1 MPLFFNVFVLVIGA
15 QAWQCT
21 SGKELSWNL
30 LTLFTTSGL
39 LFLEVSLVAFL
50 LQGNYTT
57 GLESLTQTLVISGVI
72 VAADIIIKVSL
83 ANIWMYD
90 LFQKF
95 CKFALT

>member
-1 MPLFFNVFVLVIGA
+1 MSPFFHYGFVLVIGA

-72 VAADIIIKVSL
+72 VAADVIIKVFLTS
-83 ANIWMYD
+83 IWMHD
-90 LFQKF
+90 LFQEF
-95 CKFALT
+95 C